1 MNKIESPCVRNC
13 CLNEHDICIG
23 CLRTLEEIKEWGQA
37 SEQRK
42 REVLEQIKQRK
53 AKKKGSV
60 QKSVSFQ

>member
-23 CLRTLEEIKEWGQA
+23 CLRTLEEIKEWGKA

-53 AKKKGSV
+53 AKKKL
-60 QKSVSFQ
+60 